1 MHPAHAQRVRV
12 VGTGALGS
20 LFAARLALVERA
32 EVTMAGRWREALEAI
47 AGRGLALDDGQA
59 IRRVPMVALRLEAL
73 LPPADLILILVKNH
87 QTAAVADLAVKG
99 LAPDGLVLSLQN
111 GLGHREV
118 LERASPGR
126 VACGVATVGARLLSP
141 GHVRA
146 GPGRL
151 EIGRDPRLHGRIA
164 RSAALLTDAGFGVT
178 LSDDLEASVWR
189 KLAVNCAVNALSA
202 VRRVENGRL
211 LQDPVDRRVLEEAAR
226 EVGRV
231 ALARGVRLGADPAA
245 LAIEAATRT
254 GFNRSS
260 MLQDVE
266 RGAATEIEALN
277 GAVVREARRLGIP
290 TPVNDRLYEQV
301 LALARPVAGP
311 AR

>member
-1 MHPAHAQRVRV
+1 
-12 VGTGALGS
+12 
-20 LFAARLALVERA
+20 
-32 EVTMAGRWREALEAI
+32 MAGRWREALEAI